1 MRILRVYE
9 RYFGRLVYGV
19 FAFILF
25 AVLSLFVFFD
35 MLNELENV
43 NAQYTSL
50 VALFHVLLQAPTRVY
65 EVLPIAVLIS
75 AIYVFSQLA
84 SQSEYTIF
92 RVAGLNTRQ
101 ALFSLFKLAV
111 PLALVTFLFGE
122 FIGPR
127 AEQYA
132 QKVKLEAIGATVSSG
147 FRSGVWVK
155 DRDKD
160 AAGGGEIT
168 RFVNVAGLR
177 PDQTITGITMYE
189 FDPQYRL
196 RVIRVAKEG
205 RYQGGQSWELQNVS
219 ETRFVELAPQAQG
232 AQPATAAPAAPAAPK
247 APARDALAPDFRA
260 EQVKFPRVAMHSE
273 LTPQILSVLLVTP
286 ERMSTLDLF
295 RYIRHLRDNKQDTQ
309 RYEIAFWKKVI
320 YPLTLFVM
328 VALALP
334 FAYLHARA
342 GAVGVKVF
350 GGIMLGLSFHLSNT
364 LFSHVGLLHTWP
376 PIISALVPGTLY
388 LMVALLALRWVD
400 RH

>member
-1 MRILRVYE
+1 MRVLRVYE
-9 RYFGRLVYGV
+9 RYFGRLIYGV
-19 FAFILF
+19 FSFILF
-25 AVLSLFVFFD
+25 AVLALFVFFD
-35 MLNELENV
+35 MLSELESV
-43 NAQYTSL
+43 AGRYTSL
-50 VALFHVLLQAPTRVY
+50 VAFFHVILQAPTRIY

-111 PLALVTFLFGE
+111 PLAIVTFIFGE
-122 FIGPR
+122 FIGPK

-132 QKVKLEAIGATVSSG
+132 QKVKLEALGATVSSG

-155 DRDKD
+155 DRDRD
-160 AAGGGEIT
+160 AGKGHEVT

-177 PDQTITGITMYE
+177 PDQSITGVTIYE
-189 FDPQYRL
+189 FDDQYRL
-196 RVIRVAKEG
+196 GVIRVAKEG
-205 RYQGGQSWELQNVS
+205 RYQGSQSWQLSDVTETHFLELPRG
-219 ETRFVELAPQAQG
+219 EPG
-232 AQPATAAPAAPAAPK
+232 K
-247 APARDALAPDFRA
+247 ADALAPVFRG
-260 EQVKFPRVAMHSE
+260 EQKSVASMTMRSE
-273 LTPQILSVLLVTP
+273 LTPQILSVLLVEP

-376 PIISALVPGTLY
+376 PIVSALIPGTLY
-388 LMVALLALRWVD
+388 LLVALGALRWVD

>member
-43 NAQYTSL
+43 NGQYTSL
-50 VALFHVLLQAPTRVY
+50 IALFHVLLQAPTRVY

-111 PLALVTFLFGE
+111 PLALVTFIFGE

-196 RVIRVAKEG
+196 RVIRVAQEG

-232 AQPATAAPAAPAAPK
+232 AQPAPG

>member
-43 NAQYTSL
+43 NSQYTSL

-111 PLALVTFLFGE
+111 PLALVTFIFGE

-132 QKVKLEAIGATVSSG
+132 QKIKLEAIGATVSAG

-160 AAGGGEIT
+160 ATDGGEIT

-177 PDQTITGITMYE
+177 PDQTITGITIYE
-189 FDPQYRL
+189 FDPEYRL
-196 RVIRVAKEG
+196 RVIRVAQEG

-219 ETRFVELAPQAQG
+219 ETRFAELAKTAQPTPA
-232 AQPATAAPAAPAAPK
+232 AQPA
-247 APARDALAPDFRA
+247 ARSDALAPVFRA
-260 EQVKFPRVAMHSE
+260 EQMKFPRVTMHSE

-388 LMVALLALRWVD
+388 LMLALLALRWVD

>member
-1 MRILRVYE
+1 MRILSVYE
-9 RYFGRLVYGV
+9 RYFARLIYGV

-25 AVLSLFVFFD
+25 AVLALFVFFD
-35 MLNELENV
+35 MLSELESVQGN
-43 NAQYTSL
+43 YTSL
-50 VALFHVLLQAPTRVY
+50 VAFFHVMLQAPTRIY

-111 PLALVTFLFGE
+111 PLALTTFIFGE
-122 FIGPR
+122 FIGPA
-127 AEQYA
+127 AEQYP
-132 QKVKLEAIGATVSSG
+132 QKIKLEAVGATVSAG

-155 DRDKD
+155 DRDRD
-160 AAGGGEIT
+160 NSGEIT
-168 RFVNVAGLR
+168 RFVNVQGLKA
-177 PDQTITGITMYE
+177 DQSIQGITIYE
-189 FDPQYRL
+189 FDKDYRL

-205 RYQGGQSWELQNVS
+205 RYQGAQQWQLNDVN
-219 ETRFVELAPQAQG
+219 ETRFIELREAAGTTAQV
-232 AQPATAAPAAPAAPK
+232 AA
-247 APARDALAPDFRA
+247 ARDALAPDFRA
-260 EQVKFPRVAMHSE
+260 EQVLFPNMVMHSE

-309 RYEIAFWKKVI
+309 RYEIAFWKKVV

-376 PIISALVPGTLY
+376 PIVSALVPGTLY
-388 LMVALLALRWVD
+388 LMVALSALRWVD

>member
-1 MRILRVYE
+1 MRVLSVYE
-9 RYFGRLVYGV
+9 RYFARLIYGV

-25 AVLSLFVFFD
+25 AVLALFVFFD
-35 MLNELENV
+35 MLSELESV
-43 NAQYTSL
+43 QGKYTSL
-50 VALFHVLLQAPTRVY
+50 IAFFHVMLEAPTRIY

-111 PLALVTFLFGE
+111 PLALATFIFGE
-122 FIGPR
+122 FIGPA

-132 QKVKLEAIGATVSSG
+132 QKIKLEAIGATVSSG

-155 DRDKD
+155 DRDREPEEKG
-160 AAGGGEIT
+160 AGEIT
-168 RFVNVAGLR
+168 RFVNVQGLR
-177 PDQTITGITMYE
+177 PDQSITGVTIYE
-189 FDPQYRL
+189 FDKDYRL

-205 RYQGGQSWELQNVS
+205 KYQGGQSWQLNDVN
-219 ETRFVELAPQAQG
+219 ETRFIELRDG
-232 AQPATAAPAAPAAPK
+232 QPAAN
-247 APARDALAPDFRA
+247 RDALAPDFRG
-260 EQVKFPRVAMHSE
+260 EQVQFPNILMHSE
-273 LTPQILSVLLVTP
+273 LTPQILSVLLVQP
-286 ERMSTLDLF
+286 ENMSTVNLF

-309 RYEIAFWKKVI
+309 RYEIAFWKKVV

-376 PIISALVPGTLY
+376 PIVSALVPGTLY
-388 LMVALLALRWVD
+388 LMIALGALRWVD

>member
-1 MRILRVYE
+1 MRILQVYE
-9 RYFGRLVYGV
+9 RYFGRLIYGV

-35 MLNELENV
+35 LLNELESV
-43 NAQYTSL
+43 QGGYTSL
-50 VALFHVLLQAPTRVY
+50 VAFFHVMLEAPTRVY

-111 PLALVTFLFGE
+111 PLALVTFIFGE
-122 FIGPR
+122 FIGPA

-132 QKVKLEAIGATVSSG
+132 QKVKLEAIGATVSAG

-160 AAGGGEIT
+160 TTPAGAGGEVT
-168 RFVNVAGLR
+168 RFVNVQGLK
-177 PDQTITGITMYE
+177 PDQTINGITIYE
-189 FDPQYRL
+189 FDQQYRL

-205 RYQGGQSWELQNVS
+205 RYQGGQAWQLNDVN
-219 ETRFVELAPQAQG
+219 ETRFIELPHPDG
-232 AQPATAAPAAPAAPK
+232 AQ
-247 APARDALAPDFRA
+247 RDALAPDFRA
-260 EQVKFPRVAMHSE
+260 EQAKFPNMVMHSE

-309 RYEIAFWKKVI
+309 RYEIAFWKKVV

-376 PIISALVPGTLY
+376 PIVSALVPGTLY
-388 LMVALLALRWVD
+388 LALALTALRWVD

>member
-111 PLALVTFLFGE
+111 PLALVTFIFGE

-160 AAGGGEIT
+160 PAGAGEIT

-232 AQPATAAPAAPAAPK
+232 AQPAPAT
-247 APARDALAPDFRA
+247 PARDALAPDFRA

>member
-1 MRILRVYE
+1 MRILSVYE
-9 RYFGRLVYGV
+9 RYFARLIYGV

-25 AVLSLFVFFD
+25 AVLALFIFFD
-35 MLNELENV
+35 MLSELESVQGN
-43 NAQYTSL
+43 YTSL
-50 VALFHVLLQAPTRVY
+50 VAFIHVMLQAPTRIY

-84 SQSEYTIF
+84 SQSEFTIF

-101 ALFSLFKLAV
+101 ALFSLFKLAI
-111 PLALVTFLFGE
+111 PLALATFIFGE
-122 FIGPR
+122 FIGPA

-132 QKVKLEAIGATVSSG
+132 QKLKLEAVGATVSAG

-155 DRDKD
+155 DRDRD
-160 AAGGGEIT
+160 DTGEIT
-168 RFVNVAGLR
+168 RFVNVQGLK
-177 PDQTITGITMYE
+177 PDQSINGITIYE
-189 FDPQYRL
+189 FDKDYRL
-196 RVIRVAKEG
+196 RLIRVAKEG
-205 RYQGGQSWELQNVS
+205 RYQGGQSWQLDDVN
-219 ETRFVELAPQAQG
+219 ETRFIELRDAGQHPGQ
-232 AQPATAAPAAPAAPK
+232 
-247 APARDALAPDFRA
+247 RDALVPDFRA
-260 EQVKFPRVAMHSE
+260 EQVLFPTMVMRSE
-273 LTPQILSVLLVTP
+273 LTPQILSVLLATP

-309 RYEIAFWKKVI
+309 RYEIAFWKKVV

-376 PIISALVPGTLY
+376 PIVSALVPGTLY
-388 LMVALLALRWVD
+388 LTIGLMALRWVD

>member
-84 SQSEYTIF
+84 SQSEFTIF

-111 PLALVTFLFGE
+111 PLAIVTFIFGE

-132 QKVKLEAIGATVSSG
+132 QKIKLEAIGATVSAG

-155 DRDKD
+155 DRDQD
-160 AAGGGEIT
+160 PAGGGEIT
-168 RFVNVAGLR
+168 RFVNVAGLQ
-177 PDQTITGITMYE
+177 PDQTITGITIYE

-196 RVIRVAKEG
+196 RVIRVAQEG
-205 RYQGGQSWELQNVS
+205 RYQGGQSWELQGVS
-219 ETRFVELAPQAQG
+219 ETRFTELMPQAD
-232 AQPATAAPAAPAAPK
+232 PAKPAPP
-247 APARDALAPDFRA
+247 RDALAPDFRA
-260 EQVKFPRVAMHSE
+260 EQLKFPRVAMHSE

-388 LMVALLALRWVD
+388 LTVALLALRWVD

>member
-1 MRILRVYE
+1 MRVLRVYE
-9 RYFGRLVYGV
+9 RYFASLVYGV
-19 FAFILF
+19 FVFILF

-35 MLNELENV
+35 MLNELESV
-43 NAQYTSL
+43 NGRYTSL
-50 VALFHVLLQAPTRVY
+50 VAFFHVILQAPTRVY

-84 SQSEYTIF
+84 SQSEFTIF

-101 ALFSLFKLAV
+101 ALFSLFKLAI
-111 PLALVTFLFGE
+111 PLAIVTFIFGE

-127 AEQYA
+127 AEQFA
-132 QKVKLEAIGATVSSG
+132 QKIKLEAVGATVSSD

-160 AAGGGEIT
+160 TAAAGGGEIT

-177 PDQTITGITMYE
+177 ADQTITGITIYE

-196 RVIRVAKEG
+196 RVIRVAEEG
-205 RYQGGQSWELQNVS
+205 RYQGGQAWELKGVN
-219 ETRFVELAPQAQG
+219 ETRFTELAQGPPAQ
-232 AQPATAAPAAPAAPK
+232 
-247 APARDALAPDFRA
+247 RDALAPEFRA
-260 EQVKFPRVAMHSE
+260 EQVKFPTVTMHSE

-309 RYEIAFWKKVI
+309 RYEIAFWKKVV

-350 GGIMLGLSFHLSNT
+350 GGIMLGLSFHLANT

-388 LMVALLALRWVD
+388 LLVALTALRWVD

>member
-1 MRILRVYE
+1 MRVLHVYE
-9 RYFGRLVYGV
+9 RYFGRLIYSV

-25 AVLSLFVFFD
+25 AVLALFVFFD

-43 NAQYTSL
+43 TAGYTSL
-50 VALFHVLLQAPTRVY
+50 IAFMHVALQAPTRIY
-65 EVLPIAVLIS
+65 EVLPIATLIS

-84 SQSEYTIF
+84 SQSEFTIF

-101 ALFSLFKLAV
+101 ALFSLFKLAI
-111 PLALVTFLFGE
+111 PLAIATFLFGE
-122 FIGPR
+122 FIGPKT
-127 AEQYA
+127 EQYA
-132 QKVKLEAIGATVSSG
+132 QKVKLDSLGATVSSG

-155 DRDKD
+155 DRGRDEKS
-160 AAGGGEIT
+160 GGELT
-168 RFVNVAGLR
+168 RFVNVAALQ
-177 PDQTITGITMYE
+177 PDQTIRNVTIYE
-189 FDPQYRL
+189 FDPEYRL
-196 RVIRVAKEG
+196 SVIRVAEEG
-205 RYQGGQSWELQNVS
+205 HYEGGQSWQLSRVT
-219 ETRFVELAPQAQG
+219 ETRFAETPSAPG
-232 AQPATAAPAAPAAPK
+232 AAK
-247 APARDALAPDFRA
+247 DALAPAFRA
-260 EQVKFPRVAMHSE
+260 ERTTFPSMTMHSE

-376 PIISALVPGTLY
+376 PIVSALLPGTIY
-388 LMVALLALRWVD
+388 LMIALGALHWVD

>member
-9 RYFGRLVYGV
+9 RYFARLIYGV
-19 FAFILF
+19 FVFILF
-25 AVLSLFVFFD
+25 AVLALFVFFD

-43 NAQYTSL
+43 SGGYTSF
-50 VALFHVLLQAPTRVY
+50 VAFLHVMLQAPTRIY

-84 SQSEYTIF
+84 SQSEFTIF

-101 ALFSLFKLAV
+101 ALFSLFKLAL
-111 PLALVTFLFGE
+111 PLAIATFLFGE

-127 AEQYA
+127 TEQYA
-132 QKVKLEAIGATVSSG
+132 QKVKLESLGATVSAG
-147 FRSGVWVK
+147 FKSGVWVK
-155 DRDKD
+155 DRDRD
-160 AAGGGEIT
+160 PQRGTEVT
-168 RFVNVAGLR
+168 RFVNVAGLL
-177 PDQTITGITMYE
+177 PDQTINGLTVYE
-189 FDPQYRL
+189 FDHEYRL
-196 RVIRVAKEG
+196 SVIRVAEQG
-205 RYQGGQSWELQNVS
+205 RYRGNQEWQLDKVT
-219 ETRFVELAPQAQG
+219 ETSFVELPK
-232 AQPATAAPAAPAAPK
+232 TAGEQRDGLAPA
-247 APARDALAPDFRA
+247 FRA
-260 EQVKFPRVAMHSE
+260 ERKSFPGMTMHSE

-309 RYEIAFWKKVI
+309 RYEIAFWKKVV

-376 PIISALVPGTLY
+376 PIVSALLPGTIY
-388 LMVALLALRWVD
+388 LLFGLIALRWVD

>member
-43 NAQYTSL
+43 NNQYTSL

-111 PLALVTFLFGE
+111 PLAIVTFIFGE

-132 QKVKLEAIGATVSSG
+132 QKIKLEAIGATVSSG

-160 AAGGGEIT
+160 AATGGGEIT

-196 RVIRVAKEG
+196 RVIRVAQEG
-205 RYQGGQSWELQNVS
+205 RYQGGQSWELQGVN
-219 ETRFVELAPQAQG
+219 ETRFIELAPPAQG
-232 AQPATAAPAAPAAPK
+232 AK
-247 APARDALAPDFRA
+247 PARDALAPDFRA
-260 EQVKFPRVAMHSE
+260 EQVKFPRVTMHSE

>member
-1 MRILRVYE
+1 MRILSVYE
-9 RYFGRLVYGV
+9 RYFARLIYGV

-25 AVLSLFVFFD
+25 AVLALFVFFD
-35 MLNELENV
+35 MLSELESVQGN
-43 NAQYTSL
+43 YTSL
-50 VALFHVLLQAPTRVY
+50 VAFFHVMLQAPTRIY

-111 PLALVTFLFGE
+111 PLALTTFIFGE
-122 FIGPR
+122 FIGPA

-132 QKVKLEAIGATVSSG
+132 QKIKLEAVGATVSAG

-155 DRDKD
+155 DRDRD
-160 AAGGGEIT
+160 NSGEIT
-168 RFVNVAGLR
+168 RFVNVQGLKA
-177 PDQTITGITMYE
+177 DQSIQGITIYE
-189 FDPQYRL
+189 FDKDYRL

-205 RYQGGQSWELQNVS
+205 RYQGAQQWQLNDVN
-219 ETRFVELAPQAQG
+219 ETRFIELREAVGTTAQV
-232 AQPATAAPAAPAAPK
+232 AA
-247 APARDALAPDFRA
+247 ARDALAPDFRA
-260 EQVKFPRVAMHSE
+260 EQVLFPNMVMHSE

-309 RYEIAFWKKVI
+309 RYEIAFWKKVV

-376 PIISALVPGTLY
+376 PIVSALVPGTLY
-388 LMVALLALRWVD
+388 LMVALSALRWVD

>member
-9 RYFGRLVYGV
+9 RYFGRLVYSV

-43 NAQYTSL
+43 NSQYTSL
-50 VALFHVLLQAPTRVY
+50 IALFHVLLQAPTRVY

-111 PLALVTFLFGE
+111 PLALVTFIFGE

-160 AAGGGEIT
+160 ATDGGEIT

-177 PDQTITGITMYE
+177 PDQTITGVTIYE

-196 RVIRVAKEG
+196 RVIRVAQEG
-205 RYQGGQSWELQNVS
+205 RYQGGQSWELQGVS
-219 ETRFVELAPQAQG
+219 ETRFTELARP
-232 AQPATAAPAAPAAPK
+232 APAATG
-247 APARDALAPDFRA
+247 PARDALAPDFRA
-260 EQVKFPRVAMHSE
+260 EQVKFPRVTMHSE

-376 PIISALVPGTLY
+376 PIISALLPGTLY
-388 LMVALLALRWVD
+388 LMVALTALRWVD

>member
-9 RYFGRLVYGV
+9 RYFGRLIYGV

-43 NAQYTSL
+43 NNQYTSL

-111 PLALVTFLFGE
+111 PLAIVTFIFGE

-132 QKVKLEAIGATVSSG
+132 QKIKLEAIGATVSSG

-155 DRDKD
+155 DRDQD
-160 AAGGGEIT
+160 AVGGGEIT

-177 PDQTITGITMYE
+177 PDQSITGITMYE

-196 RVIRVAKEG
+196 RVIRVAQEG
-205 RYQGGQSWELQNVS
+205 RYQGGQSWELQNVN
-219 ETRFVELAPQAQG
+219 ETRFIELAPQAQG
-232 AQPATAAPAAPAAPK
+232 VQPAAAAPK
-247 APARDALAPDFRA
+247 RDALAPDFRA
-260 EQVKFPRVAMHSE
+260 EQVKFPRVTMHSE

-376 PIISALVPGTLY
+376 PIVSALVPGTLY

>member
-1 MRILRVYE
+1 MKLLYVYE
-9 RYFGRLVYGV
+9 RYFGRLIYGV

-25 AVLSLFVFFD
+25 AVLALFVFFD
-35 MLNELENV
+35 MLSELESV
-43 NAQYTSL
+43 NGQYTSL
-50 VALFHVLLQAPTRVY
+50 IAFFHVMLQAPTRIY

-101 ALFSLFKLAV
+101 ALFSLFKLAI
-111 PLALVTFLFGE
+111 PLALATFIFGE
-122 FIGPR
+122 FIGPK
-127 AEQYA
+127 AEQFA
-132 QKVKLEAIGATVSSG
+132 QKIKLESIGATVSSG

-155 DRDKD
+155 DRAKD
-160 AAGGGEIT
+160 ADGGGEVT

-177 PDQTITGITMYE
+177 ADQSITGITIYE
-189 FDPQYRL
+189 FDPAYRL

-205 RYQGGQSWELQNVS
+205 QFQGGQTWQLSDVN
-219 ETRFVELAPQAQG
+219 ETRFIEMANAQGPQRDTLAPN
-232 AQPATAAPAAPAAPK
+232 
-247 APARDALAPDFRA
+247 FRA
-260 EQVKFPRVAMHSE
+260 EQVKFPTMAMQSE

-295 RYIRHLRDNKQDTQ
+295 RYIHHLRDNKQDTQ
-309 RYEIAFWKKVI
+309 RYEIAFWKKVV

-388 LMVALLALRWVD
+388 LLFALVALRWVD

>member
-1 MRILRVYE
+1 MRILQVYE
-9 RYFGRLVYGV
+9 RYFGRLIYGV

-35 MLNELENV
+35 LLNELESV
-43 NAQYTSL
+43 QGGYTSL
-50 VALFHVLLQAPTRVY
+50 VAFFHVMLEAPTRVY

-111 PLALVTFLFGE
+111 PLAVVTFIFGE
-122 FIGPR
+122 FIGPA

-160 AAGGGEIT
+160 TTPEGAGSEVT
-168 RFVNVAGLR
+168 RFVNVQGLR
-177 PDQTITGITMYE
+177 PDQSINGITIYE
-189 FDPQYRL
+189 FDKDYRL

-205 RYQGGQSWELQNVS
+205 RYQGGQSWQLNDVN
-219 ETRFVELAPQAQG
+219 ETRFIELPHADGSQ
-232 AQPATAAPAAPAAPK
+232 
-247 APARDALAPDFRA
+247 RDALAPDFRA
-260 EQVKFPRVAMHSE
+260 EQAKFPNMVMHSE

-286 ERMSTLDLF
+286 ERMSTVDLF

-309 RYEIAFWKKVI
+309 RYEIAFWKKVV

-376 PIISALVPGTLY
+376 PIVSALVPGTLY
-388 LMVALLALRWVD
+388 LTLALTALRWVD

>member
-1 MRILRVYE
+1 MRILAVYE
-9 RYFGRLVYGV
+9 RYFARLIYGV

-25 AVLSLFVFFD
+25 AVLALFIFFD
-35 MLNELENV
+35 MLSELESVQGN
-43 NAQYTSL
+43 YTSL
-50 VALFHVLLQAPTRVY
+50 VAFVHVMLQAPTRVY

-111 PLALVTFLFGE
+111 PLAVVTFIFGE
-122 FIGPR
+122 FIGPA

-132 QKVKLEAIGATVSSG
+132 QKIKLEAIGATVSSG

-155 DRDKD
+155 DRDRD
-160 AAGGGEIT
+160 ATSGNEIT
-168 RFVNVAGLR
+168 RFVNVQGLKA
-177 PDQTITGITMYE
+177 DQSITGITIYE
-189 FDPQYRL
+189 FDKDYRL

-205 RYQGGQSWELQNVS
+205 RYQGGQQWQLNDVN
-219 ETRFVELAPQAQG
+219 ETRFAELRDLPASQ
-232 AQPATAAPAAPAAPK
+232 QPAAQ
-247 APARDALAPDFRA
+247 RDALAPDFRA
-260 EQVKFPRVAMHSE
+260 EQALFPNMVMHSE

-309 RYEIAFWKKVI
+309 RYEIAFWKKVV

-376 PIISALVPGTLY
+376 PIVSALVPGTLY
-388 LMVALLALRWVD
+388 LTIALTSLRWVD

>member
-9 RYFGRLVYGV
+9 RYFARLIYGV
-19 FAFILF
+19 FVFILF
-25 AVLSLFVFFD
+25 AVLALFVFFD

-43 NAQYTSL
+43 SGGYTSF
-50 VALFHVLLQAPTRVY
+50 VAFLHVMLQAPTRIY

-84 SQSEYTIF
+84 SQSEFTIF

-101 ALFSLFKLAV
+101 ALFSLFKLAL
-111 PLALVTFLFGE
+111 PLAIATFLFGE

-127 AEQYA
+127 TEQYA
-132 QKVKLEAIGATVSSG
+132 QKVKLESLGATVSAG
-147 FRSGVWVK
+147 FKSGVWVK
-155 DRDKD
+155 DRDRD
-160 AAGGGEIT
+160 PQRGTEVT
-168 RFVNVAGLR
+168 RFVNVAGLL
-177 PDQTITGITMYE
+177 PDQTINGLTVYE
-189 FDPQYRL
+189 FDHEYRL
-196 RVIRVAKEG
+196 SVIRVAEQG
-205 RYQGGQSWELQNVS
+205 RYRGNQEWQLDKVT
-219 ETRFVELAPQAQG
+219 ETRFVELPK
-232 AQPATAAPAAPAAPK
+232 TAGEQRDGLAPA
-247 APARDALAPDFRA
+247 FRA
-260 EQVKFPRVAMHSE
+260 ERKSFPGMTMHSE

-309 RYEIAFWKKVI
+309 RYEIAFWKKVV

-376 PIISALVPGTLY
+376 PIVSALLPGTIY
-388 LMVALLALRWVD
+388 LLFGLIALRWVD

>member
-9 RYFGRLVYGV
+9 RYFGRLIYGV

-43 NAQYTSL
+43 NNQYTSL

-111 PLALVTFLFGE
+111 PLAIVTFIFGE
-122 FIGPR
+122 FIAPR

-132 QKVKLEAIGATVSSG
+132 QKIKLEAIGATVSSG

-160 AAGGGEIT
+160 AATGGGEIT

-196 RVIRVAKEG
+196 RMIRVAQEG
-205 RYQGGQSWELQNVS
+205 RYQGGQLWELQGVN
-219 ETRFVELAPQAQG
+219 ETRFIELAPPAQG
-232 AQPATAAPAAPAAPK
+232 AK
-247 APARDALAPDFRA
+247 PARDSLAPDFRA
-260 EQVKFPRVAMHSE
+260 EQVKFPRVTMHSE

-328 VALALP
+328 MALALP

>member
-1 MRILRVYE
+1 MRILHVYE
-9 RYFGRLVYGV
+9 RYFGRLIYGV

-43 NAQYTSL
+43 NNQYTSL

-111 PLALVTFLFGE
+111 PLAIVTFVFGE

-132 QKVKLEAIGATVSSG
+132 QKIKLEAIGATVSSG

-160 AAGGGEIT
+160 AATGGGEIT

-196 RVIRVAKEG
+196 RVIRVAQEG
-205 RYQGGQSWELQNVS
+205 RYQGGQSWELQGVN
-219 ETRFVELAPQAQG
+219 ETRFIELTPPAQG
-232 AQPATAAPAAPAAPK
+232 AK
-247 APARDALAPDFRA
+247 PARDALAPDFRA
-260 EQVKFPRVAMHSE
+260 EQVKFPRVTMHSE

-328 VALALP
+328 MALALP

>member
-35 MLNELENV
+35 MLNELESVTN
-43 NAQYTSL
+43 QYTSL
-50 VALFHVLLQAPTRVY
+50 IALFHVLLQAPTRVY

-111 PLALVTFLFGE
+111 PLAIVTFIFGE

-132 QKVKLEAIGATVSSG
+132 QKIKLEAIGATVSSG

-160 AAGGGEIT
+160 AATGGGEIT

-196 RVIRVAKEG
+196 RLIRVAQEG
-205 RYQGGQSWELQNVS
+205 RYQGGQSWELQGVN
-219 ETRFVELAPQAQG
+219 ETRFIELAPAAQG
-232 AQPATAAPAAPAAPK
+232 AK
-247 APARDALAPDFRA
+247 PARDALAPDFRA
-260 EQVKFPRVAMHSE
+260 EQVKFPRVTMHSE

>member
-1 MRILRVYE
+1 MRVLAVYE
-9 RYFGRLVYGV
+9 RYFARLIYGV

-25 AVLSLFVFFD
+25 AVLALFIFFD
-35 MLNELENV
+35 MLSELESVQGN
-43 NAQYTSL
+43 YTSL
-50 VALFHVLLQAPTRVY
+50 VAFFHVMLQAPTRIY

-84 SQSEYTIF
+84 SQSEFTIF

-111 PLALVTFLFGE
+111 PLAIVTFVFGE
-122 FIGPR
+122 FIGPA

-132 QKVKLEAIGATVSSG
+132 QKIKLEASGATVSSG

-155 DRDKD
+155 DRDRD
-160 AAGGGEIT
+160 TSNGGGEIT
-168 RFVNVAGLR
+168 RFVNVQGLK
-177 PDQTITGITMYE
+177 PDQSINGITIYE
-189 FDPQYRL
+189 FDKDYRL

-205 RYQGGQSWELQNVS
+205 HYQGGQQWQLNDVN
-219 ETRFVELAPQAQG
+219 ETRFVELRDGQAANQ
-232 AQPATAAPAAPAAPK
+232 
-247 APARDALAPDFRA
+247 RDALAPDFRA
-260 EQVKFPRVAMHSE
+260 EQALFPNMVMHSE

-309 RYEIAFWKKVI
+309 RYEIAFWKKVV

-350 GGIMLGLSFHLSNT
+350 GGIMLGLSFHLANT

-376 PIISALVPGTLY
+376 PIVSALVPGTLY
-388 LMVALLALRWVD
+388 LTIALTSLRWVD

>member
-1 MRILRVYE
+1 MRVLHVYE
-9 RYFGRLVYGV
+9 RYFARLIYSV

-25 AVLSLFVFFD
+25 AVLALFVFFD

-43 NAQYTSL
+43 TGGYTSL
-50 VALFHVLLQAPTRVY
+50 IAFFHVVLQAPTRIY
-65 EVLPIAVLIS
+65 EVLPIAALIS

-84 SQSEYTIF
+84 SQSEFTIF

-111 PLALVTFLFGE
+111 PLAIATFLFGE
-122 FIGPR
+122 FIGPQT
-127 AEQYA
+127 EQYA
-132 QKVKLEAIGATVSSG
+132 QKVKLDSLGATVSSG

-155 DRDKD
+155 DRARD
-160 AAGGGEIT
+160 ANGGELT

-177 PDQTITGITMYE
+177 PDQSINGITIYE
-189 FDPQYRL
+189 FDSDYRL
-196 RVIRVAKEG
+196 SVIRVAEEG
-205 RYQGGQSWELQNVS
+205 HYEGNQSWQLSKVT
-219 ETRFVELAPQAQG
+219 ETRFAEAANAGGNRDPLA
-232 AQPATAAPAAPAAPK
+232 AA
-247 APARDALAPDFRA
+247 FRA
-260 EQVKFPRVAMHSE
+260 TRESFGNMRMVSE

-309 RYEIAFWKKVI
+309 RYEIAFWKKVV

-376 PIISALVPGTLY
+376 PIVSALLPGTLY
-388 LMVALLALRWVD
+388 LLVALTALRWVD

>member
-1 MRILRVYE
+1 MTVLRVYE
-9 RYFGRLVYGV
+9 RYLGRLIYGV
-19 FAFILF
+19 FVFILF
-25 AVLSLFVFFD
+25 AVLALFIFFD
-35 MLNELENV
+35 MLSELESV
-43 NAQYTSL
+43 SGKYTTL
-50 VALFHVLLQAPTRVY
+50 VAFIHVMLEAPTRIY

-75 AIYVFSQLA
+75 AIYVLSQLA
-84 SQSEYTIF
+84 SQSEFTIL

-111 PLALVTFLFGE
+111 PLVLVTFVFGE

-127 AEQYA
+127 AEEFA

-155 DRDKD
+155 DRDKEPE
-160 AAGGGEIT
+160 GEVT

-177 PDQTITGITMYE
+177 PDQSITGVTIYE
-189 FDPQYRL
+189 FDPSYRL
-196 RVIRVAKEG
+196 SVIRVAKEG
-205 RYQGGQSWELQNVS
+205 RYQGSQSWQLSDVS
-219 ETRFVELAPQAQG
+219 ETRFIELPRAAGNG
-232 AQPATAAPAAPAAPK
+232 A
-247 APARDALAPDFRA
+247 DALMPHFRA
-260 EQVKFPRVAMHSE
+260 QKVSFPTQTMRSE
-273 LTPQILSVLLVTP
+273 LTPQILAVLLVSP

-309 RYEIAFWKKVI
+309 RYEIAFWKKVV

-342 GAVGVKVF
+342 GAVGIKVF
-350 GGIMLGLSFHLSNT
+350 GGIMLGLSFHLANT

-376 PIISALVPGTLY
+376 PIVSALVPGTLY
-388 LMVALLALRWVD
+388 LLIALGALRWVD

>member
-1 MRILRVYE
+1 MRVLSVYE
-9 RYFGRLVYGV
+9 RYFARLIYGV

-25 AVLSLFVFFD
+25 AVLALFVFFD
-35 MLNELENV
+35 MLSELESV
-43 NAQYTSL
+43 QGKYTSL
-50 VALFHVLLQAPTRVY
+50 IAFFHVMLEAPTRIY

-111 PLALVTFLFGE
+111 PLALATFIFGE
-122 FIGPR
+122 FIGPA

-132 QKVKLEAIGATVSSG
+132 QKIKLEAIGATVSSG

-155 DRDKD
+155 DRDRDPEEKG
-160 AAGGGEIT
+160 AGEIT
-168 RFVNVAGLR
+168 RFVNVQGLR
-177 PDQTITGITMYE
+177 PDQSITGVTIYE
-189 FDPQYRL
+189 FDKDYRL

-205 RYQGGQSWELQNVS
+205 KYQGGQSWQLNDVN
-219 ETRFVELAPQAQG
+219 ETRFIELRDG
-232 AQPATAAPAAPAAPK
+232 QPAAN
-247 APARDALAPDFRA
+247 RDALAPDFRG
-260 EQVKFPRVAMHSE
+260 EQVQFPNILMHSE
-273 LTPQILSVLLVTP
+273 LTPQILSVLLVEP
-286 ERMSTLDLF
+286 ERMSTVDLF

-342 GAVGVKVF
+342 GAVGLKVF
-350 GGIMLGLSFHLSNT
+350 GGIMLGLSFQLVNN
-364 LFSHVGLLHTWP
+364 LFSHVGLLNTWP
-376 PIISALVPGTLY
+376 AIFTAIVPGALYLALALV
-388 LMVALLALRWVD
+388 ALRWVE

>member
-1 MRILRVYE
+1 MRILAVYE
-9 RYFGRLVYGV
+9 RYFARLIYGV

-25 AVLSLFVFFD
+25 AVLALFIFFD
-35 MLNELENV
+35 MLNELESV
-43 NAQYTSL
+43 QGGYTSL
-50 VALFHVLLQAPTRVY
+50 VAFFHVMLQAPTRIY

-111 PLALVTFLFGE
+111 PLALVTFIFGE
-122 FIGPR
+122 FIGPA

-132 QKVKLEAIGATVSSG
+132 QKIKLEAIGATVSAG

-155 DRDKD
+155 DRDRD
-160 AAGGGEIT
+160 NSPGGGEIT
-168 RFVNVAGLR
+168 RFVNVQGLK
-177 PDQTITGITMYE
+177 PDQSINGITIYE
-189 FDPQYRL
+189 FDKDYRL

-205 RYQGGQSWELQNVS
+205 RYQGGQQWQLNDVN
-219 ETRFVELAPQAQG
+219 ETRFIDLGEGKSAG
-232 AQPATAAPAAPAAPK
+232 
-247 APARDALAPDFRA
+247 RDALAPDFRA
-260 EQVKFPRVAMHSE
+260 EQALFPNMVMHSE

-309 RYEIAFWKKVI
+309 RYEIAFWKKVV

-350 GGIMLGLSFHLSNT
+350 GGIMLGLSFHLANT

-376 PIISALVPGTLY
+376 PIVSALVPGTLY
-388 LMVALLALRWVD
+388 LTIALTSLRWVD

>member
-1 MRILRVYE
+1 MRLLRVYE
-9 RYFGRLVYGV
+9 RYFARQVYGV
-19 FAFILF
+19 FVFILF

-35 MLNELENV
+35 LLSELENV
-43 NAQYTSL
+43 NGKYTSL
-50 VALFHVLLQAPTRVY
+50 IAFLHVLLQAPTRIY

-84 SQSEYTIF
+84 SQSEFTIF

-111 PLALVTFLFGE
+111 PLALITFIFGE

-127 AEQYA
+127 AEQFA
-132 QKVKLEAIGATVSSG
+132 QKIKLEAIGATVSSG

-160 AAGGGEIT
+160 PAGGGEIT

-177 PDQTITGITMYE
+177 PDQTITGITVYE
-189 FDPQYRL
+189 FDAQYRL
-196 RVIRVAKEG
+196 RVIRVVKEG
-205 RYQGGQSWELQNVS
+205 RYQGAQSWLLSDVN
-219 ETRFVELAPQAQG
+219 ETRFSELRQPGTSRDGLAPE
-232 AQPATAAPAAPAAPK
+232 
-247 APARDALAPDFRA
+247 FRA
-260 EQVKFPRVAMHSE
+260 EQVRFPSVTMHSE

-309 RYEIAFWKKVI
+309 RYEIAFWKKVV

-328 VALALP
+328 MALALP

-376 PIISALVPGTLY
+376 PIVSALVPGTLY
-388 LMVALLALRWVD
+388 LLLALTALRWVD

>member
-1 MRILRVYE
+1 MRVLAVYE
-9 RYFGRLVYGV
+9 RYFARLIYGV

-25 AVLSLFVFFD
+25 AVLALFVFFD
-35 MLNELENV
+35 MLSELESV
-43 NAQYTSL
+43 QGGYTSL
-50 VALFHVLLQAPTRVY
+50 VAFFHVMLQAPTRVY

-84 SQSEYTIF
+84 SQSEFTIF

-111 PLALVTFLFGE
+111 PLALVTFIFGE
-122 FIGPR
+122 FIGPA

-132 QKVKLEAIGATVSSG
+132 QKIKLEAIGATVSAG

-155 DRDKD
+155 DRDRD
-160 AAGGGEIT
+160 ATDGGEIT
-168 RFVNVAGLR
+168 RFVNVQGLK
-177 PDQTITGITMYE
+177 PDQSINGITIYE
-189 FDPQYRL
+189 FDQNYRL
-196 RVIRVAKEG
+196 RLIRVAKEG
-205 RYQGGQSWELQNVS
+205 RYQGSQQWQLNDVN
-219 ETRFVELAPQAQG
+219 ETRFVELRPAEAAAAGQPAPAQAQ
-232 AQPATAAPAAPAAPK
+232 APTSK
-247 APARDALAPDFRA
+247 RDALAPDFRA
-260 EQVKFPRVAMHSE
+260 EQVLFPNMVMHSE

-309 RYEIAFWKKVI
+309 RYEIAFWKKVV

-350 GGIMLGLSFHLSNT
+350 GGIMLGLSFHLANT

-376 PIISALVPGTLY
+376 PIVSALVPGTLY
-388 LMVALLALRWVD
+388 LTVALTSLRWVD

>member
-1 MRILRVYE
+1 MRILSVYE
-9 RYFGRLVYGV
+9 RYFARLIYGV

-25 AVLSLFVFFD
+25 AVLALFVFFD
-35 MLNELENV
+35 MLSELESVQGN
-43 NAQYTSL
+43 YTSL
-50 VALFHVLLQAPTRVY
+50 VAFFHVMLQAPTRIY

-111 PLALVTFLFGE
+111 PLALTTFIFGE
-122 FIGPR
+122 FIGPA

-132 QKVKLEAIGATVSSG
+132 QKIKLEAVGATVSAG

-155 DRDKD
+155 DRDRD
-160 AAGGGEIT
+160 NSGEIT
-168 RFVNVAGLR
+168 RFVNVQGLKA
-177 PDQTITGITMYE
+177 DQSIQGITIYE
-189 FDPQYRL
+189 FDKDYRL

-205 RYQGGQSWELQNVS
+205 RYQGAQQWQLNDVN
-219 ETRFVELAPQAQG
+219 ETRFIELREAAGTTAQA
-232 AQPATAAPAAPAAPK
+232 AA
-247 APARDALAPDFRA
+247 ARDALAPDFRA
-260 EQVKFPRVAMHSE
+260 EQVLFPNMVMHSE

-309 RYEIAFWKKVI
+309 RYEIAFWKKVV

-376 PIISALVPGTLY
+376 PIVSALVPGTLY
-388 LMVALLALRWVD
+388 LMVALSALRWVD